1 MALAMAANGAEGETR
16 SEILNAADIDDID
29 AFNDYSKELIDAYSK
44 TDALKLSVANS
55 IWINTDKTQSRF
67 SDSYVKKINEFYDGE
82 AGEVNNSNA
91 VDTVNKWVSDKTN
104 ERIKSVTDST
114 DFDSL
119 LLNAVYFKGRWDN
132 EFSKDNTK
140 PDTFTD
146 RNGEKSQIDF
156 MNRTGWYDYCVTNGT
171 KIVRLPYKSV
181 IYEDSEDY
189 IGGAVSLENVSMY
202 LIMDENK
209 AVNPQETIDSAFADS
224 KLGNTYMNLSIP
236 KFKVEYS
243 SSLKDMLEKLG
254 VSKMFDESTAEFGA
268 MYDGN
273 DFYVKDV
280 LHKTYVNVDEEG
292 TEAAAVTAV
301 AMVVASLPP
310 EPIDVKYD
318 KPFTFVIRD
327 DSRGEVLFMGEYAFA
342 E

>member
-1 MALAMAANGAEGETR
+1 
-16 SEILNAADIDDID
+16 
-29 AFNDYSKELIDAYSK
+29 
-44 TDALKLSVANS
+44 
-55 IWINTDKTQSRF
+55 
-67 SDSYVKKINEFYDGE
+67 
-82 AGEVNNSNA
+82 
-91 VDTVNKWVSDKTN
+91 
-104 ERIKSVTDST
+104 
-114 DFDSL
+114 
-119 LLNAVYFKGRWDN
+119 
-132 EFSKDNTK
+132 
-140 PDTFTD
+140 
-146 RNGEKSQIDF
+146 
-156 MNRTGWYDYCVTNGT
+156 
-171 KIVRLPYKSV
+171 V

-209 AVNPQETIDSAFADS
+209 AVNPQETIDSVFADN
-224 KLGNTYMNLSIP
+224 KFGNTYMNLSIP

-254 VSKMFDESTAEFGA
+254 VSKMFDESAAEFGA

-301 AMVVASLPP
+301 AMSGASLPP